1 LAKTFLSR
9 AINVNILRMSSTTL
23 PPRTPKHPTKPF
35 QSLGPVLLTLF
46 IDLVGLS
53 IVFPLSPAI
62 LNYYL
67 PKALAEGDW
76 LLLPLIQMLQ
86 GWATAIGNGTDRNWL
101 VSVLFGGIIGSCYGA
116 LQFIFAPLWGQLS
129 DRIGRK
135 PVLSITLAGTACSYL
150 VWVFAKQF
158 EYYVLARVLAGIMAG
173 NLAVANAAV
182 ADLTSRENRTK
193 GMALVGIVFGLGFIL
208 GPALGGLL
216 SKVDLS
222 TLSALPFHGALTPF
236 SAAALA
242 SFSLAFINFC
252 WLLKA
257 FPETLRPE
265 ASQAPK
271 PKLFKAYFAI
281 HKPLIRTILKINF
294 CFTLILSG
302 MEFTFVFLAV
312 ERFQYS
318 PSQNGLLLVYVGF
331 ILMLTQGIIARK
343 GAQYMGEK
351 RTLLSGFVIGIL
363 AYSCLGLAYTPLSL
377 YLALS
382 FLGLA
387 IGLISP
393 VLSSLLSL
401 HTDASSQGQ
410 YMGVFRGIGALARVF
425 GPILGASLYFY
436 LGSQLCYALGA
447 LAFVYPLLLAFALP
461 KKTT

>member
-1 LAKTFLSR
+1 
-9 AINVNILRMSSTTL
+9 MSSTTL
-23 PPRTPKHPTKPF
+23 PRPSQTHASKPF
-35 QSLGPVLLTLF
+35 KALGPVLLTLF

-67 PKALAEGDW
+67 PKALSEGDW

-86 GWATAIGNGTDRNWL
+86 GWATAMGHSTDRNWL

-116 LQFIFAPLWGQLS
+116 LQFVFAPLWGQLS

-150 VWVFAKQF
+150 VWVFAQQF
-158 EYYVLARVLAGIMAG
+158 EYYLLARILAGIMAG

-193 GMALVGIVFGLGFIL
+193 GMALVGIVFGLGFIA

-222 TLSALPFHGALTPF
+222 SLKTVPFCHYFTPF

-242 SFSLAFINFC
+242 SFGLAFINFC
-252 WLLKA
+252 WLLKV
-257 FPETLRPE
+257 FPETLQPGHTQSSRHKLRLF
-265 ASQAPK
+265 QAYYTIK
-271 PKLFKAYFAI
+271 Q
-281 HKPLIRTILKINF
+281 PLIRTILKMNF

-331 ILMLTQGIIARK
+331 VLMLTQGFIARK

-351 RTLLSGFVIGIL
+351 RTLLAGFMVGIL
-363 AYSCLGLAYTPLSL
+363 AYSCLGLAHTPAALYASL
-377 YLALS
+377 TL
-382 FLGLA
+382 LGLA

-393 VLSSLLSL
+393 VLSALLSL
-401 HTDASSQGQ
+401 YVDASSQGQ
-410 YMGVFRGIGALARVF
+410 YMGVFRGVGALARVF

-436 LGSQLCYALGA
+436 SGSEVCYALGA
-447 LAFVYPLLLAFALP
+447 LAFTYPLVLAFALP
-461 KKTT
+461 RKTI